1 MAHVLY
7 YVSDN
12 LNEIPDDSD
21 PGFYIPILVERM
33 KEASIH
39 QITLTPDSDAPMTGR
54 VKIGYRAITNNTG
67 QDGIEWVSDGY
78 GSPLLVDMANGVQ
91 TITFEAAI
99 MGVAILVET
108 VTAGNDIRVGVA
120 GW

>member
-7 YVSDN
+7 YVSDE
-12 LNEIPDDSD
+12 LNTIPDDSAAN
-21 PGFYIPILVERM
+21 FYIPITVERM

-39 QITLTPDSDAPMTGR
+39 QITLTPVSDGAMTGR
-54 VKIGYRAITNNTG
+54 IKIGYRAITNNDV
-67 QDGIEWVSDGY
+67 DGVEWVSDGY
-78 GSPLLVDMANGVQ
+78 GSPLLVDMAEGVQ

-99 MGVAILVET
+99 IGVAILVET